1 MKKILAM
8 LLAIVMVLGLFAG
21 CATSD
26 NNETKGND
34 TTPSQNNEKKD
45 DVQGN
50 EPAQLADVTLVLW
63 GSEEDQTLL
72 RTMADAFIAENAGAA
87 NITVTLGAVSEGDAK
102 DQILNDIE
110 SGADVYAFAHDQ
122 ISALVNAGAL
132 MAIPEEMG
140 KSDVIAANDAGSI
153 AAATLD
159 GELYAFP
166 MTADNGYFM
175 YYDKSVFTE
184 DDLATWETMLDAAEA
199 AGKKVLFDMG
209 NAWYS
214 YGFFAGAGL
223 TVTLN
228 SDGSNTCDWASETG
242 VAVCEAMMKLA
253 SHPAFLNTADSN
265 FATLIADG
273 TICAGVN
280 GTWNADAAK
289 SALGDNYG
297 ACKLPAYT
305 LADGTTVQTGSFSGY
320 KMVGVNPYSANIVW
334 AMRLANYITNEQ
346 NQALRFAERHLGPSN
361 LNVAATDDV
370 KADIALAAL
379 LAQSAYSTAQ
389 NVGGNF
395 WSPVATLGGILAE
408 GNPDNVDL
416 LELLTQCVEGVEAP
430 VVAD

>member
-21 CATSD
+21 CADTESDDTKNTETSKNTEVD
-26 NNETKGND
+26 NKEESKG
-34 TTPSQNNEKKD
+34 D
-45 DVQGN
+45 D
-50 EPAQLADVTLVLW
+50 AQTGDVTLVLW

-72 RTMADAFIAENAGAA
+72 RAMADAFIAENADAA
-87 NITVTLGAVSEGDAK
+87 NITITLGAVSEADAK
-102 DQILNDIE
+102 DQMLNDIE

-122 ISALVNAGAL
+122 IASLVNAGAL

-140 KSDVIAANDAGSI
+140 KSDVIAANDAGSV
-153 AAATLD
+153 AAATVD

-184 DDLATWETMLDAAEA
+184 EDITSWESMLDAAEA
-199 AGKKVLFDMG
+199 AGKKILFDMG

-228 SDGSNTCDWASETG
+228 SDGSNTCDWASDKG
-242 VAVCEAMMKLA
+242 VAVAEAMMKLA
-253 SHPAFLNTADSN
+253 SHPAFLNTSDSN

-289 SALGDNYG
+289 QALGNNYG
-297 ACKLPAYT
+297 ACKLPTYT
-305 LADGTTVQTGSFSGY
+305 LGDGTVVQTGSFSGY
-320 KMVGVNPYSANIVW
+320 KMVGVNPYSKNLLW
-334 AMRLANYITNEQ
+334 AMKLANYVTNEQ
-346 NQALRFAERHLGPSN
+346 NQALRFEERHLGPSN

-379 LAQSAYSTAQ
+379 LEQSAFSTAQ

-395 WSPVATLGGILAE
+395 WSPVASLGGILAE
-408 GNPDNVDL
+408 NNPDNIELID
-416 LELLTQCVEGVEAP
+416 LLTQCVEGVEAP
-430 VVAD
+430 LTDE